1 MLDEATP
8 NGATPG
14 KMKICMIA
22 VAKEPVCI
30 RVLR

>member
-8 NGATPG
+8 NGALSG
-14 KMKICMIA
+14 KLKICMIA

-30 RVLR
+30 RVFR